1 MSKEIKDRQKDLRNA
16 LSEREQRKVT
26 QGDIAKRLGVS
37 PSSIG
42 AWENGVPVPP
52 SRITSLCKEYNVRR
66 EWLET
71 GVGEMFEPE
80 KTREQQLD
88 DAIDLLFNGLK
99 PELQRAFVRVAR
111 KHCGMSAKDVAALLD
126 EIDEEEKKLN
136 EIKKKNLR

>member
-1 MSKEIKDRQKDLRNA
+1 MSEMKDRLKELRKTLN
-16 LSEREQRKVT
+16 LKQREVAEK
-26 QGDIAKRLGVS
+26 LEVS
-37 PSSIG
+37 TGQIG
-42 AWENGVPVPP
+42 IWEAGTAELPRA
-52 SRITSLCKEYNVRR
+52 RIYQLCKEYNVRR

-88 DAIDLLFNGLK
+88 DAIDLLFNGLN

-111 KHCGMSAKDVAALLD
+111 KHCGMSAKDEAALLD

>member
-1 MSKEIKDRQKDLRNA
+1 MTEEIKDRLKALRSA
-16 LSEREQRKVT
+16 LNLKQREV
-26 QGDIAKRLGVS
+26 AERLGLDVGAIGNWEAGTRAI
-37 PSSIG
+37 PST
-42 AWENGVPVPP
+42 
-52 SRITSLCKEYNVRR
+52 RIYQLCKEYNVRR

-71 GVGEMFEPE
+71 GVGEMFEPG

-111 KHCGMSAKDVAALLD
+111 KHCGMSAKDEAALLD